1 MPVNCIAGLNRYSDI
16 LWLHT
21 ANIIYTSDR
30 HKGRHSITFG
40 NLLGYWNE
48 KQIVRNMVFST
59 CSSLCTLYNYNIITC
74 CYDNKN
80 LLLRY
85 CAILL
90 GIALMYYIF
99 FIQLGWQLSWVDTVQ
114 GQLKS
119 GLNAT
124 SFRYYW
130 CDDIVRLRHTT
141 QNAVTKCW

>member
-30 HKGRHSITFG
+30 HKGRHLAIYWDIEMKSRSSETWFSQ
-40 NLLGYWNE
+40 LG
-48 KQIVRNMVFST
+48 IS
-59 CSSLCTLYNYNIITC
+59 SSLCTLYNYNIITC

-90 GIALMYYIF
+90 GIALMYYLF
-99 FIQLGWQLSWVDTVQ
+99 FIQLGRQLSWVDTVQ

-124 SFRYYW
+124 SFIYYW
-130 CDDIVRLRHTT
+130 CDDIVWLRHTT